1 MKKIFTLFIILISI
15 YNYSQ
20 VAVKGYYRKNGTY
33 VQPHVRTAPNST
45 VTDNYSYRGNY
56 NPNTEYTTTSSRSS
70 SPTTYNYYNNSSSTS
85 NYDKE
90 WVNGYYRADG
100 TYVSGYYRT
109 KRATTNTSSNNS
121 SYSYSG
127 NSSSNNYNRSTK
139 KYVNTT
145 NVNLRTAP
153 EVSDNIIEELAFSDE
168 VTSLEQVGYWDK
180 VQVKRY
186 FPSTN
191 SYSTINGFINS
202 RYLMASENNGNIYSN
217 NIKVSESKYFRVKV
231 DKTFFC
237 NTPNIKDVRKAYL
250 IYDTVIYA
258 IAESKYFI
266 YIEFTNS
273 SGQTSIGWI
282 LRDDLIEI

>member
-1 MKKIFTLFIILISI
+1 MKKLFTLFVVLLSI

-20 VAVKGYYRKNGTY
+20 VSVRGYYRKNGTY

-56 NPNTEYTTTSSRSS
+56 NPNTEYTTTSSIS
-70 SPTTYNYYNNSSSTS
+70 SPSKS

-90 WVNGYYRADG
+90 WVDGYYRADG
-100 TYVSGYYRT
+100 TYVSGYYRK
-109 KRATTNTSSNNS
+109 KRATTTSSNNS
-121 SYSYSG
+121 NYVYSG
-127 NSSSNNYNRSTK
+127 NSSSNNYKSSTK

-168 VTSLEQVGYWDK
+168 VTSIEQLGYWDK
-180 VQVKRY
+180 VRVKRY
-186 FPSTN
+186 LPSTN
-191 SYSTINGFINS
+191 SYSMIDGYINS
-202 RYLMASENNGNIYSN
+202 RYLTASADSENTYSSN
-217 NIKVSESKYFRVKV
+217 VMVSESKYFRVKV
-231 DKTFFC
+231 DRTYFC
-237 NTPNIKDVRKAYL
+237 NTPNIKDVRKAHL

-282 LRDDLIEI
+282 LKDDLIRE

>member
-1 MKKIFTLFIILISI
+1 MKKLFTLFVILLSI

-20 VAVKGYYRKNGTY
+20 VTVNGYYRKNGTY

-45 VTDNYSYRGNY
+45 VTDNYSYKGNY
-56 NPNTEYTTTSSRSS
+56 NPNTQYNTTSSRHSTS
-70 SPTTYNYYNNSSSTS
+70 TYNYYNNSPSTS
-85 NYDKE
+85 TYNKE
-90 WVNGYYRADG
+90 WVNSYYRADG
-100 TYVSGYYRT
+100 TYVSGYYR
-109 KRATTNTSSNNS
+109 KKKETTTSSSTSNFGYS
-121 SYSYSG
+121 S
-127 NSSSNNYNRSTK
+127 NSNNYKSSTK

-153 EVSDNIIEELAFSDE
+153 EISDNIIEELAFSDE
-168 VTSLEQVGYWDK
+168 VTSLEQVGYWDN

-186 FPSTN
+186 IPSTN
-191 SYSTINGFINS
+191 SYSMINGFINS
-202 RYLMASENNGNIYSN
+202 RYLTTSEISGNSYSN

-231 DKTFFC
+231 DKTYFR
-237 NTPNIKDVRKAYL
+237 NTPNIEDVRKAYL

-273 SGQTSIGWI
+273 SSQTSIGWI
-282 LRDDLIEI
+282 LKDDLIRE

>member
-1 MKKIFTLFIILISI
+1 MKKLFTLFVILLSI

-20 VAVKGYYRKNGTY
+20 VAVRGYYRKNGTY

-45 VTDNYSYRGNY
+45 VTDNYSYSGNY
-56 NPNTEYTTTSSRSS
+56 NPNTEYTTTSSKSS
-70 SPTTYNYYNNSSSTS
+70 TSTYNYYNSSPSTS
-85 NYDKE
+85 NYNKE

-100 TYVSGYYRT
+100 TYVSGYYRK
-109 KRATTNTSSNNS
+109 KRETTTSSSNS
-121 SYSYSG
+121 NYGYSS
-127 NSSSNNYNRSTK
+127 NSSSNNYKSSTK

-168 VTSLEQVGYWDK
+168 VTSVEQIGYWDK

-186 FPSTN
+186 LPNTN
-191 SYSTINGFINS
+191 SYSMIDGFINS
-202 RYLMASENNGNIYSN
+202 RYLTASQNSENTYSN

-231 DKTFFC
+231 DRTYFC

-250 IYDTVIYA
+250 IYDTAIYG

-282 LRDDLIEI
+282 LKDDLIRE

>member
-1 MKKIFTLFIILISI
+1 MKKLFILLVVLLSI

-20 VAVKGYYRKNGTY
+20 VSVRGYYRKNGTY

-56 NPNTEYTTTSSRSS
+56 NPNTEYNTTSSNH
-70 SPTTYNYYNNSSSTS
+70 SPSTTYNYYNNSSSTP

-90 WVNGYYRADG
+90 WVNGYYRRDG
-100 TYVSGYYRT
+100 TYVSGYYRK
-109 KRATTNTSSNNS
+109 KRTTMTSSNNS
-121 SYSYSG
+121 NYGY
-127 NSSSNNYNRSTK
+127 NSNSNNYNRSTK

-153 EVSDNIIEELAFSDE
+153 EVTENIIEELSFSDE
-168 VTSLEQVGYWDK
+168 VTSIEKVGYWDK
-180 VQVKRY
+180 VQVKKY
-186 FPSTN
+186 IPNTN
-191 SYSTINGFINS
+191 SYSTIYGFINS
-202 RYLMASENNGNIYSN
+202 RYLTPSLNSENTYVGDTKS
-217 NIKVSESKYFRVKV
+217 SESKYFRVKV
-231 DKTFFC
+231 DKTYFY

-282 LRDDLIEI
+282 SKDDLIRE